1 MKQRPL
7 PIMLDGNTKANP
19 TKCRILEHR
28 QLLFQ
33 NGPYWMV
40 VQGLLW
46 RALDHIT
53 KAIVEHTANHEKA
66 SAGQTA

>member
-1 MKQRPL
+1 
-7 PIMLDGNTKANP
+7 
-19 TKCRILEHR
+19 
-28 QLLFQ
+28 
-33 NGPYWMV
+33 MV